1 MKRTILVVALAALT
15 CGAFAQTA
23 PAAKPK
29 AVKHAKHVKHDA
41 TAKADTAKKEAPVK
55 KMYKKK
61 K

>member
-1 MKRTILVVALAALT
+1 MKKTILAVALAALT

-29 AVKHAKHVKHDA
+29 AVKHAKHDA
-41 TAKADTAKKEAPVK
+41 TAKADTAKKEAPAK
-55 KMYKKK
+55 KVHKKK